1 MHVCILFFF
10 IDCET
15 YLLIGGN
22 VEYCA
27 CNTIHT
33 PSFLTVCRITL
44 DPSKSQHGLLE
55 KAVYVIPKAT
65 DSLTENIMLIYFILK
80 AKSVKTVE
88 Y

>member
-1 MHVCILFFF
+1 MCVCNFFF
-10 IDCET
+10 VDWET

-27 CNTIHT
+27 CNTVHT

-55 KAVYVIPKAT
+55 KAVYVILKAT
-65 DSLTENIMLIYFILK
+65 DSLKENTMLIYFILK
-80 AKSVKTVE
+80 AESVKIVE

>member
-1 MHVCILFFF
+1 MCVYNIFFV
-10 IDCET
+10 DCET
-15 YLLIGGN
+15 YLLICGN

-27 CNTIHT
+27 CNTVHT

-55 KAVYVIPKAT
+55 KAVYVILKAT
-65 DSLTENIMLIYFILK
+65 DSLKENTMLIYLILK
-80 AKSVKTVE
+80 AESVKIVE

>member
-1 MHVCILFFF
+1 MCILFFF